1 MSFTEYW
8 RRWHMTLGG
17 WMRDYLF
24 YPLQKSSGFLKLG
37 SWARKKLGKKKGK
50 YVPSTLAL
58 LALWL
63 AMGFWHGAN
72 WNFVVWGLL
81 FFVLMTFESL
91 SGFGKKAL
99 KAAGTKGFSVSKI
112 FFHIYVIFFLLIAY
126 VLFRAESLGAAGTYF
141 GNMFGAGGVPFVD
154 SDFLEYLSNGRFVI
168 PAGLILCTPLARYV
182 SGKVKNMTLR
192 DIVRGILILAIFIL
206 SVLSVVTETYNPF
219 IYFNF

>member
-1 MSFTEYW
+1 
-8 RRWHMTLGG
+8 MTLGG

-24 YPLQKSSGFLKLG
+24 YPIQKSGGFLRLG
-37 SWARKKLGKKKGK
+37 AWARKKLGKKKGK

-58 LALWL
+58 LVLWL

-112 FFHIYVIFFLLIAY
+112 FFHVYVIFFLLMAY
-126 VLFRAESLGAAGTYF
+126 VLFRAESLGAAGIYF
-141 GNMFGAGGVPFVD
+141 GNMFGAGGVPAAD
-154 SDFLEYLSNGRFVI
+154 QDFLDYLSNARFI
-168 PAGLILCTPLARYV
+168 LPASILLSTPLARFV
-182 SGKVKNMTLR
+182 SSKVKHEKVR
-192 DIVRGILILAIFIL
+192 DIARGVLILAIFVL